1 VPADEPGE
9 EPQEVSLIDEM
20 GAERKFRMH
29 DAFEVEGR
37 TYYLVEAFDDP
48 DEVLLLRE
56 GDGRLETVEQDEFE
70 RVIKALDDDEV
81 E

>member
-1 VPADEPGE
+1 VPADEQEGAE
-9 EPQEVSLIDEM
+9 EVSLIDEA
-20 GAERKFRMH
+20 GRERKFRMH

-37 TYYLVEAFDDP
+37 TYYLVESFDDP

-56 GDGRLETVEQDEFE
+56 GSGRLETVEQEEFE